1 MLASQRSRQSQEDTP
16 MNEAPHYQEST
27 ENKALAA
34 AIMGEGTRTK
44 ATGKL
49 GHLLNAAGNPKRA
62 GDTPMND
69 YQE

>member
-1 MLASQRSRQSQEDTP
+1 

-34 AIMGEGTRTK
+34 AIMGEGTKTE

-49 GHLLNAAGNPKRA
+49 GHLDVTFSTQQANPRGQA
-62 GDTPMND
+62 THR
-69 YQE
+69 

>member
-1 MLASQRSRQSQEDTP
+1 MLASQRSKQSQEDTP

-34 AIMGEGTRTK
+34 ATMGEGTRTE

-49 GHLLNAAGNPKRA
+49 GHLDVTFSTQQAIPRGQATHR
-62 GDTPMND
+62 
-69 YQE
+69 